1 MDGAGGW
8 ELGFFPLMRL
18 VLLSILVLHNYTP
31 LAPMLAAGDACLA
44 NLIFFKFGILKKL
57 RQFDCLHTLKR
68 DTNAASIH

>member
-1 MDGAGGW
+1 VDGAGGW

-44 NLIFFKFGILKKL
+44 NLIFFLIWDFEETAPIRLPSYIET
-57 RQFDCLHTLKR
+57 RY
-68 DTNAASIH
+68 

>member
-44 NLIFFKFGILKKL
+44 NLFFFNLG
-57 RQFDCLHTLKR
+57 F
-68 DTNAASIH
+68 